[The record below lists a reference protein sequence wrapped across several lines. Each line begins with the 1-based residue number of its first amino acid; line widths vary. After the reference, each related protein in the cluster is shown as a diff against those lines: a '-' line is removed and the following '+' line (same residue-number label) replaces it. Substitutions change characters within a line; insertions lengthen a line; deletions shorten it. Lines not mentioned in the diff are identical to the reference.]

1 MADMLKPPPL
11 LERDPRFQALG
22 TLASRISKLEREP
35 LLVYLI
41 DTVDPS
47 ALQHLAEQF
56 SLLEDGWNLAES
68 DDARRA
74 LIRGAIELHRHK
86 GTPWAIREVIRRL
99 GLGEVTL
106 IERVSGQ
113 TRNGQINHDG
123 LHIHGDP
130 KAWTQYRVILNKP
143 ITNDQAAQ
151 VRTLLQAYAPARC
164 QLASLEYQAVA
175 NRHNG
180 AIHRNNQYN
189 RGSAH
194 G

>member
-1 MADMLKPPPL
+1 MADALKLPPL
-11 LERDPRFQALG
+11 LERDSRFQTLG
-22 TLASRISKLEREP
+22 TLASHIIKLEREP

-47 ALQHLAEQF
+47 ALQHLADQF
-56 SLLEDGWNLAES
+56 SMLKDGWSLAES

-74 LIRGAIELHRHK
+74 LIQGAIELHRHK
-86 GTPWAIREVIRRL
+86 GTPWAIRDVIRRL
-99 GLGEVTL
+99 GLGEITL
-106 IERVSGQ
+106 IERLAGQ
-113 TRNGQINHDG
+113 NHNGSITRNG
-123 LHIHGDP
+123 LHFHGDP

-151 VRTLLQAYAPARC
+151 VRTLLEAYAPARC